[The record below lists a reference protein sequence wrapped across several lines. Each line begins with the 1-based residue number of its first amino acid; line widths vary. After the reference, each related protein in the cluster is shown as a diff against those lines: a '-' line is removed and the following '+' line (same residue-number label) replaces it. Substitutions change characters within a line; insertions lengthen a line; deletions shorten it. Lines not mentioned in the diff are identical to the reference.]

1 MIAGFDCSSKA
12 IHLSL
17 IDEDE
22 NLVGLEKFES
32 KDKDCE
38 TRFYEILDKFEAY
51 TGIIDISTAA
61 IESAIYIQNAKAT
74 IAIAS
79 VVAGVKL
86 QLHRSGTPFASV
98 DNKVWKKII
107 VGKGN
112 AKKSDIMAFAVSKW
126 GEVFP
131 EQDYADAAC
140 IALWRKRDGR

>member
-32 KDKDCE
+32 KDKDYE

-51 TGIIDISTAA
+51 AGIIDISTAA

-98 DNKVWKKII
+98 DNRAWKKVII
-107 VGKGN
+107 GKGN
-112 AKKSDIMAFAVSKW
+112 ASKSDIMAFAISKW
-126 GEVFP
+126 GDQFP

-140 IALWRKRDGR
+140 IALWRKRNGR